1 MSFYWYDF
9 ETFGADP
16 FRDRPCQFAGM
27 RTDEEFN
34 PIGDP
39 LVIYCK
45 PADDMLPQPQACLIT
60 GITPQVATANGLV
73 EAEFIKQIHREFSQP
88 GSCVLGYN
96 SLRFD
101 DEVTRNCLY
110 RNFYDPYAREWQNG
124 NSRWDMIDLVR
135 LTRAVRPEGINWP
148 DREDGTPSFKLEH
161 LTAAND
167 IEHSGAHDA
176 LADVRATIAVA
187 RLIKTAQP
195 RLYDYVYQHRD
206 KRVVEQSLGLGSWQ
220 PVLHIS
226 AMYPAQR
233 GCAAVVVPLA
243 RDRLNKNAIY
253 VYDLSVDPTPLLE
266 LSAEAIRE
274 RMFTRAADLPEGV
287 SRIPI
292 KSVHI
297 NKCPVLVPMKVVNE
311 EIAERLQLDMAACR
325 ENLGLLQSA
334 SQLATKISEVF
345 AKSQFAE
352 PTDPDLMIYSGGFF
366 SHADRRLMDA
376 LRDVQPAHLATQ
388 SWPFADARLGEMLFR
403 YRARNYPETL
413 SPEEHARW
421 DEYRRTRILSPEGGG
436 SIALEA
442 FRAELSILKKTHA
455 DEPEKLQILARLE
468 EYEAAL
474 L

>member
-1 MSFYWYDF
+1 
-9 ETFGADP
+9 
-16 FRDRPCQFAGM
+16 M
-27 RTDEEFN
+27 RTDEAFN

-45 PADDMLPQPQACLIT
+45 PAADMLPQPQACLIT
-60 GITPQVATANGLV
+60 GITPQVAAANGLV

-187 RLIKTAQP
+187 RLIKTVQP

-206 KRVVEQSLGLGSWQ
+206 KRVVEQSLALGSWQ
-220 PVLHIS
+220 PLLHIS

-253 VYDLSVDPTPLLE
+253 VYDLSVDPAPLLE
-266 LSAEAIRE
+266 LSAAAIRE
-274 RMFTRAADLPEGV
+274 RIFTRAADLPEGV
-287 SRIPI
+287 ARIPI

-297 NKCPVLVPMKVVNE
+297 NKCPVLVPVKVVNE

-334 SQLATKISEVF
+334 NQLATKISEVF
-345 AKSQFAE
+345 AKSQFSE

-366 SHADRRLMDA
+366 SQADRRLMDE

-436 SIALEA
+436 SIALDA
-442 FRAELSILKKTHA
+442 FRAELATLQQTHA
-455 DEPEKLQILARLE
+455 DEPEKLQILAQLAQYSAE
-468 EYEAAL
+468 L

>member
-27 RTDEEFN
+27 RTDEVFN

-45 PADDMLPQPQACLIT
+45 PAADLLPQPQACLIT
-60 GITPQVATANGLV
+60 GITPQVAAANGMV

-187 RLIKTAQP
+187 RLIRSAQP

-206 KRVVEQSLGLGSWQ
+206 KRVVEQSLALGSWQ

-226 AMYPAQR
+226 EPQPVQFFA
-233 GCAAVVVPLA
+233 GFCFVEN
-243 RDRLNKNAIY
+243 D
-253 VYDLSVDPTPLLE
+253 
-266 LSAEAIRE
+266 SAKA
-274 RMFTRAADLPEGV
+274 
-287 SRIPI
+287 
-292 KSVHI
+292 
-297 NKCPVLVPMKVVNE
+297 N
-311 EIAERLQLDMAACR
+311 
-325 ENLGLLQSA
+325 
-334 SQLATKISEVF
+334 
-345 AKSQFAE
+345 
-352 PTDPDLMIYSGGFF
+352 
-366 SHADRRLMDA
+366 
-376 LRDVQPAHLATQ
+376 
-388 SWPFADARLGEMLFR
+388 
-403 YRARNYPETL
+403 
-413 SPEEHARW
+413 
-421 DEYRRTRILSPEGGG
+421 
-436 SIALEA
+436 
-442 FRAELSILKKTHA
+442 
-455 DEPEKLQILARLE
+455 
-468 EYEAAL
+468 
-474 L
+474 